1 MNPRVKT
8 VNALEDY
15 RLSVVFDNNEK
26 GVFDTK
32 PYLNFPVFSVLKDV
46 AFFKQVKAS
55 LGFVSWNGEVDFDP
69 DTVYLESIK
78 E

>member
-1 MNPRVKT
+1 MNPRVKS
-8 VNALEDY
+8 VNAMDDY
-15 RLSVVFDNNEK
+15 LLSIVFDNNET

-32 PYLNFPVFSVLKDV
+32 PYLYVPVFSALKDV

-69 DTVYLESIK
+69 DTVYLESAK
-78 E
+78 V